1 MKFEA
6 FVTALQG
13 IEENRNISQEIILES
28 LEDAL
33 IKAFR
38 KQVEIPDALARV
50 DINPATGEMHL
61 YQLFEVKAKED
72 VEDDVLEVELEE
84 AQSVDPNLQIGD
96 FMEIEHSIQDLGR
109 AAAQLAKQVLKQKVR
124 EAEKKAV
131 YDEYIDKLDEMI
143 IGEIESVEH
152 NFILVNIGKA
162 IALMPRAQQIPNEI
176 YHEGQRLRVV
186 IVEVVKDTKG
196 AQVIVSRSDAKLVRR
211 LFEKEVPEIYDG
223 LVEIKAIAREAGERT
238 KMAVLS
244 HSEQV
249 DAIGACIGP
258 RGSRVQVVIEE
269 LRGEKIDIFEWS
281 PNMIELIKNALSPA
295 QVIAVFPQLEGR
307 GLTVIVDDS
316 QLSLAIGRK
325 GKNARLAV
333 RLTGQKIDI
342 ISQSEAIEAE
352 IDYMQLME
360 DYQIQLQEEFEAKQ
374 AAQEAKRLAQLQEE
388 YERLQASETETTED
402 ILDKDELDID
412 EYEDDFSEAFT
423 EDHEEDVEPRV
434 EKGEAEELDIDQAQD
449 EEVETESIVEE
460 ALEVEELQDELV
472 EPETVETVEDQ
483 PQPVVAPPKRS
494 IKERQEYVSKYEKF
508 AEGGTTAQESA
519 SRRRRQK
526 DDEGKRI
533 NTAELL
539 KELEYEIKPEYT
551 PEELAE
557 IEAMNEADEWYDQEI
572 DFDAFDEYYDE
583 E

>member
-1 MKFEA
+1 MKFEN

-28 LEDAL
+28 LQDAL
-33 IKAFR
+33 VKAFR
-38 KQVEIPDALARV
+38 KHIEIPDALARV
-50 DINPATGEMHL
+50 DIDLESGEMHL
-61 YQLFEVKAKED
+61 YQLFEVKDKDD
-72 VEDDVLEVELEE
+72 VEDDVLEVELEQ
-84 AQSVDPNLQIGD
+84 AQKTNPELQVGD
-96 FMEIEHSIQDLGR
+96 FLEIEHNIQDLGR
-109 AAAQLAKQVLKQKVR
+109 AAALLAKQVLKQKVR

-143 IGEIESVEH
+143 IGEIESVEN
-152 NFILVNIGKA
+152 NFILVNLGKA
-162 IALMPRAQQIPNEI
+162 IALMPRGQQIPNEI
-176 YHEGQRLRVV
+176 YQEGQRLRVV

-281 PNMIELIKNALSPA
+281 PNTIELIKNALSPA
-295 QVIAVFPQLEGR
+295 QVIAVFPQEDDK
-307 GLTVIVDDS
+307 GLNVIVEDS

-333 RLTGQKIDI
+333 RLTGKKIDI
-342 ISQSEAIEAE
+342 KSQSEAIEE
-352 IDYMQLME
+352 GINYLQLMNAYE
-360 DYQIQLQEEFEAKQ
+360 IEIEEKLEAMR
-374 AAQEAKRLAQLQEE
+374 AAQEAKRLAKLQEQ
-388 YERLQASETETTED
+388 YEQMQESEETLEED
-402 ILDKDELDID
+402 ILEKDDQDL
-412 EYEDDFSEAFT
+412 EYEDYEDEVVVEEEYPQET
-423 EDHEEDVEPRV
+423 E
-434 EKGEAEELDIDQAQD
+434 
-449 EEVETESIVEE
+449 EEVT
-460 ALEVEELQDELV
+460 EVEEDDEIIDSSEVEESEVLEEV
-472 EPETVETVEDQ
+472 TETKKATPVVPSEPE
-483 PQPVVAPPKRS
+483 VVKEEEKEPKVVKRPT
-494 IKERQEYVSKYEKF
+494 IRERQEYVSKYEKY
-508 AEGGTTAQESA
+508 AEGGPVAQEQTG
-519 SRRRRQK
+519 RRKRRYG

-539 KELEYEIKPEYT
+539 KELEYEIVPEYT
-551 PEELAE
+551 EEELAE
-557 IEAMNEADEWYDQEI
+557 IEAASQTDEWYDEDI
-572 DFDAFDEYYDE
+572 DFDQFDEYYDE

>member
-13 IEENRNISQEIILES
+13 IEQNRNISQEIILES

-33 IKAFR
+33 VKAFR

-152 NFILVNIGKA
+152 NFILVNLGKA
-162 IALMPRAQQIPNEI
+162 IALMPRAQQIPNEV
-176 YHEGQRLRVV
+176 YQEGQRLRVV

-211 LFEKEVPEIYDG
+211 LFEKEVPEIFDG

-281 PNMIELIKNALSPA
+281 PNMVELIKNALSPA

-307 GLTVIVDDS
+307 GLTVIVEDS

-342 ISQSEAIEAE
+342 KSQTEAIEAE

-360 DYQIQLQEEFEAKQ
+360 DYQIQLQEEYEARQ

-388 YERLQASETETTED
+388 YEKLQTSETETTED
-402 ILDKDELDID
+402 ILDKDELDVD
-412 EYEDDFSEAFT
+412 EYEEDFT
-423 EDHEEDVEPRV
+423 ETFTEEHEDEVEALVEEDVI
-434 EKGEAEELDIDQAQD
+434 EEVQD
-449 EEVETESIVEE
+449 EEVETETIEDQEPAVEVIQE
-460 ALEVEELQDELV
+460 EVI
-472 EPETVETVEDQ
+472 EPETVEEQ
-483 PQPVVAPPKRS
+483 PQPVVTPPKRS

-508 AEGGTTAQESA
+508 AEGGVSPQESA
-519 SRRRRQK
+519 TRRRRQK
-526 DDEGKRI
+526 DEDAKRL

-557 IEAMNEADEWYDQEI
+557 IEAMNQPDDWYDEEI

>member
-13 IEENRNISQEIILES
+13 IEQNRNISQEIILES

-33 IKAFR
+33 VKAFR

-152 NFILVNIGKA
+152 NFILVNLGKA
-162 IALMPRAQQIPNEI
+162 IALMPRAQQIPNEV
-176 YHEGQRLRVV
+176 YQEGQRLRVV

-211 LFEKEVPEIYDG
+211 LFEKEVPEIFDG

-281 PNMIELIKNALSPA
+281 PNMVELIKNALSPA

-307 GLTVIVDDS
+307 GLTVIVEDS

-342 ISQSEAIEAE
+342 KSQTEAIEAE

-360 DYQIQLQEEFEAKQ
+360 DYQIQLQEEYEARQ

-388 YERLQASETETTED
+388 YEKLQTSETETTED
-402 ILDKDELDID
+402 ILDKDELDVD
-412 EYEDDFSEAFT
+412 EYEEDFTETFSEEH
-423 EDHEEDVEPRV
+423 EDEVEALVEEDVI
-434 EKGEAEELDIDQAQD
+434 EEVQD
-449 EEVETESIVEE
+449 EEVETETIEDQEPAVELIQE
-460 ALEVEELQDELV
+460 EVI
-472 EPETVETVEDQ
+472 EPETVEEQ
-483 PQPVVAPPKRS
+483 PQPVVTPPKRS

-508 AEGGTTAQESA
+508 AEGGVSPQESA
-519 SRRRRQK
+519 TRRRRQK
-526 DDEGKRI
+526 DEDAKRL

-557 IEAMNEADEWYDQEI
+557 IEAMNQPDDWYDEEI

>member
-1 MKFEA
+1 MKFES

-13 IEENRNISQEIILES
+13 IEQNRNISQEIILES

-33 IKAFR
+33 VKAFR

-152 NFILVNIGKA
+152 NFILVNLGKA
-162 IALMPRAQQIPNEI
+162 IALMPRAQQIPNEV
-176 YHEGQRLRVV
+176 YQEGQRLRVV

-211 LFEKEVPEIYDG
+211 LFEKEVPEIFDG

-281 PNMIELIKNALSPA
+281 PNMVELIKNALSPA

-307 GLTVIVDDS
+307 GLTVIVEDS

-342 ISQSEAIEAE
+342 KSQTEAIEAE

-360 DYQIQLQEEFEAKQ
+360 DYQIQLQEEYEARQ

-388 YERLQASETETTED
+388 YEKLQTSETETTED
-402 ILDKDELDID
+402 ILDKDELDVD
-412 EYEDDFSEAFT
+412 EYEEDFTETFSEEH
-423 EDHEEDVEPRV
+423 EDEVEALVEEDVI
-434 EKGEAEELDIDQAQD
+434 EEVQD
-449 EEVETESIVEE
+449 EEVESETIEE
-460 ALEVEELQDELV
+460 QEPEVEEIQEEV
-472 EPETVETVEDQ
+472 IEPETVEEQ
-483 PQPVVAPPKRS
+483 PQPVVTPPKRS

-508 AEGGTTAQESA
+508 AEGGVSPQESA
-519 SRRRRQK
+519 TRRRRQK
-526 DDEGKRI
+526 DEDGKRL

-557 IEAMNEADEWYDQEI
+557 IEAMNQPDDWYDEEI

>member
-13 IEENRNISQEIILES
+13 IEQNRNISQEIILES

-33 IKAFR
+33 VKAFR

-152 NFILVNIGKA
+152 NFILVNLGKA
-162 IALMPRAQQIPNEI
+162 IALMPRAQQIPNEV
-176 YHEGQRLRVV
+176 YQEGQRLRVV

-211 LFEKEVPEIYDG
+211 LFEKEVPEIFDG

-281 PNMIELIKNALSPA
+281 PNMVELIKNALSPA

-307 GLTVIVDDS
+307 GLTVIVEDS

-342 ISQSEAIEAE
+342 KSQTEAIEAE

-360 DYQIQLQEEFEAKQ
+360 DYQIQLQEEYEARQ

-388 YERLQASETETTED
+388 YEKLQTSETETTED
-402 ILDKDELDID
+402 ILDKDELDVD
-412 EYEDDFSEAFT
+412 EYEEDFTETFSEEH
-423 EDHEEDVEPRV
+423 EDEVEALVEEDVI
-434 EKGEAEELDIDQAQD
+434 EEVQD
-449 EEVETESIVEE
+449 EEVESETIEE
-460 ALEVEELQDELV
+460 QEPEVEEIQEEV
-472 EPETVETVEDQ
+472 IEPETAEEQ
-483 PQPVVAPPKRS
+483 PQPVVTPPKRS

-508 AEGGTTAQESA
+508 AEGGVSPQESA
-519 SRRRRQK
+519 ARRRRQK
-526 DDEGKRI
+526 DEDGKRL

-557 IEAMNEADEWYDQEI
+557 IEAMNQPDDWYDEEI

>member
-1 MKFEA
+1 MKFQN

-28 LEDAL
+28 LQDAL
-33 IKAFR
+33 VKAFR
-38 KQVEIPDALARV
+38 KHIEIPDALARV
-50 DINPATGEMHL
+50 DIDLETGSMNL
-61 YQLFEVKAKED
+61 YQLFEVKDKDD
-72 VEDDVLEVELEE
+72 VEDDVLEVELEH
-84 AQSVDPNLQIGD
+84 AQKINPELQIGD
-96 FMEIEHSIQDLGR
+96 FLEVEHSIQDLGR
-109 AAAQLAKQVLKQKVR
+109 AAALLAKQVLKQKVR

-143 IGEIESVEH
+143 IGEIESVE
-152 NFILVNIGKA
+152 NSFILVNLGKA

-176 YHEGQRLRVV
+176 YQEGQRLRVV

-269 LRGEKIDIFEWS
+269 LRGEKIDVFEWS
-281 PNMIELIKNALSPA
+281 PNTIELIKNALAPA
-295 QVIAVFPQLEGR
+295 QVIAVYPQAEGK
-307 GLTVIVDDS
+307 GLTVIVEDS

-333 RLTGQKIDI
+333 RLTGEKIDI
-342 ISQSEAIEAE
+342 KSQSEAIEE
-352 IDYMQLME
+352 GINYLQLMNA
-360 DYQIQLQEEFEAKQ
+360 YQIEIEDKLEEIKQ
-374 AAQEAKRLAQLQEE
+374 AQEARRLAKLQQQYEE
-388 YERLQASETETTED
+388 MQDLEDDVDED
-402 ILDKDELDID
+402 ILKKDESELELLDD
-412 EYEDDFSEAFT
+412 
-423 EDHEEDVEPRV
+423 EDVDSIEVESDDQDVVEV
-434 EKGEAEELDIDQAQD
+434 EKPVDRV
-449 EEVETESIVEE
+449 VETIVDE
-460 ALEVEELQDELV
+460 DELIEDEKPAAHI
-472 EPETVETVEDQ
+472 EPEVKK
-483 PQPVVAPPKRS
+483 PQVTPAKKPTIR
-494 IKERQEYVSKYEKF
+494 ERQEYVSKYEKF
-508 AEGGTTAQESA
+508 AEGGAVSQEPSA
-519 SRRRRQK
+519 RRKRK
-526 DDEGKRI
+526 PTEDEGKRL

-539 KELEYEIKPEYT
+539 RELDYEIKPEYT

-557 IEAMNEADEWYDQEI
+557 IEAASQTDEWYDEDI
-572 DFDAFDEYYDE
+572 DYDEFDEYYDE

>member
-13 IEENRNISQEIILES
+13 IEQNRNISQEIILES

-33 IKAFR
+33 VKAFR

-152 NFILVNIGKA
+152 NFILVNLGKA
-162 IALMPRAQQIPNEI
+162 IALMPRAQQIPNEV
-176 YHEGQRLRVV
+176 YQEGQRLRVV

-211 LFEKEVPEIYDG
+211 LFEKEVPEIFDG

-307 GLTVIVDDS
+307 GLTVIVEDS

-342 ISQSEAIEAE
+342 KSQTEAIEAE

-360 DYQIQLQEEFEAKQ
+360 DYQIQLQEEYEARQ

-388 YERLQASETETTED
+388 YEKLQTSETETTED
-402 ILDKDELDID
+402 ILDKDELDVD
-412 EYEDDFSEAFT
+412 EYEEDFTETFSEEH
-423 EDHEEDVEPRV
+423 EDEVEALVEEDVI
-434 EKGEAEELDIDQAQD
+434 EEVQD
-449 EEVETESIVEE
+449 EEVESETIEDQEP
-460 ALEVEELQDELV
+460 EVEEIQEEV
-472 EPETVETVEDQ
+472 IEPETAEEL
-483 PQPVVAPPKRS
+483 PQPVVTPPKRS

-508 AEGGTTAQESA
+508 AEGGVSPQESA
-519 SRRRRQK
+519 ARRRRQK
-526 DDEGKRI
+526 DEDGKRL

-557 IEAMNEADEWYDQEI
+557 IEAMNQPDDWYDEEI

>member
-13 IEENRNISQEIILES
+13 IEQNRNISQEIILES

-33 IKAFR
+33 VKAFR

-152 NFILVNIGKA
+152 NFILVNLGKA
-162 IALMPRAQQIPNEI
+162 IALMPRAQQIPNEV
-176 YHEGQRLRVV
+176 YQEGQRLRVV

-211 LFEKEVPEIYDG
+211 LFEKEVPEIFDG

-281 PNMIELIKNALSPA
+281 PNMVELIKNALSPA

-307 GLTVIVDDS
+307 GLTVIVEDS

-342 ISQSEAIEAE
+342 KSQTEAIEAE

-360 DYQIQLQEEFEAKQ
+360 DYQIQLQEEYEARQ

-388 YERLQASETETTED
+388 YEKLQTSETETTED
-402 ILDKDELDID
+402 ILDKDELDVD
-412 EYEDDFSEAFT
+412 EYEEDFTETFSEEH
-423 EDHEEDVEPRV
+423 EDEVEALVEEDVI
-434 EKGEAEELDIDQAQD
+434 EEVQD
-449 EEVETESIVEE
+449 EEVESETIEE
-460 ALEVEELQDELV
+460 QEPEVEEIQEEV
-472 EPETVETVEDQ
+472 IEPETVEEQ
-483 PQPVVAPPKRS
+483 PQPVVTPPKRS

-508 AEGGTTAQESA
+508 AEGGVSPQESA
-519 SRRRRQK
+519 TRRRRQK
-526 DDEGKRI
+526 DEDGKRL

-557 IEAMNEADEWYDQEI
+557 IEAMNQPDDWYDEEI

>member
-13 IEENRNISQEIILES
+13 IEQNRNISQEIILES

-33 IKAFR
+33 VKAFR

-152 NFILVNIGKA
+152 NFILVNLGKA
-162 IALMPRAQQIPNEI
+162 IALMPRAQQIPNEV
-176 YHEGQRLRVV
+176 YQEGQRLRVV

-211 LFEKEVPEIYDG
+211 LFEKEVPEIFDG

-307 GLTVIVDDS
+307 GLTVIVEDS

-342 ISQSEAIEAE
+342 KSQTEAIEAE

-360 DYQIQLQEEFEAKQ
+360 DYQIQLQEEYEARQ

-388 YERLQASETETTED
+388 YEKLQTSETETTED
-402 ILDKDELDID
+402 ILDKDELDVD
-412 EYEDDFSEAFT
+412 EYEEDFTETFSEEH
-423 EDHEEDVEPRV
+423 EDEVEALVEEDVI
-434 EKGEAEELDIDQAQD
+434 EEVQD
-449 EEVETESIVEE
+449 EEVESETIEDQEP
-460 ALEVEELQDELV
+460 EVEEIQEEV
-472 EPETVETVEDQ
+472 IEPETVEEQ
-483 PQPVVAPPKRS
+483 PQPVVTPPKRS

-508 AEGGTTAQESA
+508 AEGGVSFQESA
-519 SRRRRQK
+519 TRRRRQK
-526 DDEGKRI
+526 DEDGKRL

-557 IEAMNEADEWYDQEI
+557 IEAMNQPDDWYDEEI